1 MKFIEIYVHIVLALK
16 FGIKYYDPLRPYPSI
31 IVHPNSILKPTDFL
45 IFDETVFIFGAEM
58 PLNITNGEDRGH

>member
-1 MKFIEIYVHIVLALK
+1 MSTSYWHSRLESNIMI
-16 FGIKYYDPLRPYPSI
+16 PYPSI

-45 IFDETVFIFGAEM
+45 IFDETVFIFGADM